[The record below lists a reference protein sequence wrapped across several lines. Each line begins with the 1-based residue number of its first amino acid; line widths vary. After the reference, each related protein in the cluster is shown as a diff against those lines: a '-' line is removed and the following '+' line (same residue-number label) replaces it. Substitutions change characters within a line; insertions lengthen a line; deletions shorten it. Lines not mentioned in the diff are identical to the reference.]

1 LFLPTGSGVIHL
13 MSSGAC
19 LATLP
24 RGCWAAVVVLA
35 LRGAPLPTAPVLVAC
50 PPKLAAATVRG
61 CRRAAPGWRLMLT
74 AAMGTTSATRARL
87 AACRDGWY
95 PRQAALAAASVR
107 RVGAVGVPP
116 TSRTVRPLAG
126 RAPGR
131 GQHQQAVVDSFAAF
145 YEQAKDPVYR
155 AVLAVTGNRVR
166 AEDATAEAF
175 AEALARWEELRGH
188 PDANP
193 RAWVAVRAIGI
204 ARRWWRRV
212 GVRETHQVPDQA
224 VPARREWVDPQLLAA
239 LRALPRRQQA
249 VMVLRYLCDLSPDQI
264 AAQLGI
270 STDTVAV
277 HHHRARRA
285 LRAALQPP
293 PAREPLR

>member
-1 LFLPTGSGVIHL
+1 MGNRARLVTLAPRCW
-13 MSSGAC
+13 GAVA
-19 LATLP
+19 L
-24 RGCWAAVVVLA
+24 LA
-35 LRGAPLPTAPVLVAC
+35 LRGTPLPTVPALVAGSPT
-50 PPKLAAATVRG
+50 PPGATVG
-61 CRRAAPGWRLMLT
+61 AGRRAAPGQRLMLA
-74 AAMGTTSATRARL
+74 AAMGTISAIRARL
-87 AACRDGWY
+87 VTGRDGWY
-95 PRQAALAAASVR
+95 PQEFALTAESVR
-107 RVGAVGVPP
+107 RGSAAGGPP
-116 TSRTVRPLAG
+116 PSRTVRLRAA

-131 GQHQQAVVDSFAAF
+131 PQHQQAVVDSFAAF

-155 AVLAVTGNRVR
+155 AVVAVTGSRVR

-175 AEALARWEELRGH
+175 ADALARWEELYGH
-188 PDANP
+188 PNANP

-212 GVRETHQVPDQA
+212 GARETHQLPDQGIR
-224 VPARREWVDPQLLAA
+224 PRREWVDPQLLGA

-249 VMVLRYLCDLSPDQI
+249 VMVLRYLCDLSPEEI
-264 AAQLGI
+264 ATQLGI

-293 PAREPLR
+293 PVGEPQR

>member
-1 LFLPTGSGVIHL
+1 MWTI
-13 MSSGAC
+13 
-19 LATLP
+19 
-24 RGCWAAVVVLA
+24 
-35 LRGAPLPTAPVLVAC
+35 
-50 PPKLAAATVRG
+50 
-61 CRRAAPGWRLMLT
+61 
-74 AAMGTTSATRARL
+74 SAIGARL
-87 AACRDGWY
+87 VACRDGWC
-95 PRQAALAAASVR
+95 PREFTLAAASVR
-107 RVGAVGVPP
+107 RVSAAGVPP
-116 TSRTVRPLAG
+116 PSRAVGPLAG
-126 RAPGR
+126 RVPSRA
-131 GQHQQAVVDSFAAF
+131 QHQEAVVDSFAAF

-155 AVLAVTGNRVR
+155 AVVAVTGSRVR
-166 AEDATAEAF
+166 AEDAAAEAF
-175 AEALARWEELRGH
+175 ADALARWEELCRH
-188 PDANP
+188 PDPNP

-224 VPARREWVDPQLLAA
+224 VRPRREWVDPQLLGA

-293 PAREPLR
+293 PVQERRR